1 MSKQII
7 QQASDA
13 QILAA
18 RPDFSSWVSANAG
31 SGKTRVLTNR
41 VSRLLLRGTDP
52 GKILCLTFTTAAAAE
67 MQNRLFEQ
75 LGQWAM
81 LPDAKLQ
88 AALQE
93 LGEPIPDSAAL
104 SAARTLFARALETPG
119 GLKIQTIHAFCESL
133 LHRFP
138 LEARISP
145 DFEVIDD
152 RKSTELRFDV
162 LNDLAETRREIFD
175 AMVAAQ
181 FKDPAEYIPDILKY
195 QEQFEKDFDQTAMA
209 GLLGAEP
216 ELSEQEILGRIMQ
229 GLSDLDLRALANA
242 MAKTAKPDA
251 KRISAEVRA
260 AEALQDYENISV
272 SAALLAL
279 EAAFLTAGKPRSTA
293 RFPVKAVKDAFPP
306 AFDLVTLLIERVAI
320 ARESRLAL
328 ATLSKSR
335 VLHEFAQVFLHRYA
349 NHKAAIAGLEFEDL
363 IRKTDT
369 LLRNSEMAQWVLYR
383 LDGGIDHI
391 LVDEAQDTSP
401 MQWRIVSSLA
411 EEIYASAEAGRPRTV
426 FVVGDE
432 KQSIFSFQGAD
443 PREFARMRTLFDQ
456 QLLSR
461 GTKLA
466 QGELLHSFRSAAPIL
481 QLVDTV
487 FQGEAAEG
495 LSESITHLTTDNTR
509 PGRVEIW
516 PFLEKPETPEAKKWF
531 EPIDAPAPG
540 DPQILLAKTIADR
553 IAGLIASG
561 QELPGKNRS
570 IRAGDFLILVQSR
583 STLFH
588 ATIKAL
594 KSKQVPVAGSDR
606 LKVAEELAVK
616 DLMAVL
622 QFASTPNDDLALAC
636 ALRSP
641 LCGFSEADLF
651 ALAHN
656 RKATLWQAVGAH
668 EMLGDILGRAD
679 FERPYELLERIL
691 IHHKGRE
698 KLLARLGPESEDGI
712 DELLHQAQMFESK
725 NNPSMTRFLEWIS
738 TDELEIKRRMDASV
752 DQVRVMTVH
761 GAKGLEAPIV
771 ILPQTVKKPNNSS
784 AKVISMDD
792 LAIIGLGK
800 TNAPK
805 VLEEAIDQQD
815 RLQGQ
820 EKNRLLYVALTRAET
835 WLMIAGAGD
844 RKKADA
850 DWFGMVRDAAEAL
863 GATHDRA
870 GRLVFE
876 NHWSAE
882 NLLPT
887 HKKETAAILPE
898 FLNKPAKL
906 PVKPPKPRSP
916 SNLGGAHS
924 VSGTTEDE
932 NAILRG
938 NQIHLLLEKLVKIA
952 PEHRSQ
958 AAQTLLEG
966 AALPGVVSEALS
978 VLSAPGLAM
987 IFAPKTL
994 QEVAITADIP
1004 GIGPISGRIDALIT
1018 GKEIIAVDFKSNAV
1032 IPQSAAETPE
1042 AFLRQMGAY
1051 HSALSQIWPG
1061 RPVKTAICWTNN
1073 ASLMEIPENICV
1085 TALQRAAV
1093 S

>member
-7 QQASDA
+7 QQASAA

-52 GKILCLTFTTAAAAE
+52 GKILCLTFTTAAASE
-67 MQNRLFEQ
+67 MQNRLFKQ
-75 LGQWAM
+75 LGEWAM
-81 LPDAKLQ
+81 LPDEKLQ
-88 AALQE
+88 TALQG
-93 LGEPIPDSAAL
+93 LGEPIPDSNAL
-104 SAARTLFARALETPG
+104 STARTLFARALETPG

-138 LEARISP
+138 LEAQISP
-145 DFEVIDD
+145 DFEIIDD
-152 RKSTELRFDV
+152 RQTAELRVDV
-162 LNDLAETRREIFD
+162 LNDLAESHPDIFD

-181 FKDPAEYIPDILKY
+181 FKDPAEYLPEILKY
-195 QEQFEKDFDQTAMA
+195 QERFDRDFDQSKMA
-209 GLLGAEP
+209 KLLETEP
-216 ELSEQEILGRIMQ
+216 GLSEQEVLGRILQ
-229 GLSDLDLRALANA
+229 GLSDLDLQALANA
-242 MAKTAKPDA
+242 MAKTVKPDA
-251 KRISAEVRA
+251 KRVSAELRA
-260 AEALQDYENISV
+260 SEALQNYKNAPV
-272 SAALLAL
+272 SAALDML
-279 EAAFLTAGKPRSTA
+279 EAAFLTSGKPRSTTK
-293 RFPVKAVKDAFPP
+293 FPVNAVKDAFPP

-328 ATLSKSR
+328 QTLSKSR
-335 VLHEFAQVFLHRYA
+335 ALHEFARVFLRHYTKR
-349 NHKAAIAGLEFEDL
+349 KAAIAGLEFEDL
-363 IRKTDT
+363 IRKSDA

-401 MQWRIVSSLA
+401 LQWRIVSSLA
-411 EEIYASAEAGRPRTV
+411 EEIYATANPDQPRTV

-443 PREFARMRTLFDQ
+443 PHEFARMRTLFGQ
-456 QLLSR
+456 QLRSR
-461 GTKLA
+461 GADLA

-487 FQGEAAEG
+487 FQGKAAEG
-495 LSESITHLTTDNTR
+495 LSNEITHLTTDKTR

-516 PFLEKPETPEAKKWF
+516 PFIAKPDVPEPKKWF
-531 EPIDAPAPG
+531 EPVDAPAPG
-540 DPQILLAKTIADR
+540 DPQVLLAETIAER

-561 QELPGKNRS
+561 HELPGQNRA

-583 STLFH
+583 TSLFH

-616 DLMAVL
+616 DLMSVL
-622 QFASTPNDDLALAC
+622 QFASTPNDNLALAC

-641 LCGFSEADLF
+641 LCGVSEAELF
-651 ALAHN
+651 ALAHD
-656 RKATLWQAVGAH
+656 RKGTLWQALGSH

-691 IHHKGRE
+691 IHHKGRQ

-712 DELLHQAQMFESK
+712 DELLHQAQVFESK
-725 NNPSMTRFLEWIS
+725 NNPSLTRFLEWIS
-738 TDELEIKRRMDASV
+738 TDVLEIKRRMDASA

-771 ILPQTVKKPNNSS
+771 ILPQTVKKPNDSS
-784 AKVISMDD
+784 AKVLPVDD
-792 LAIIGLGK
+792 LAMIGLGK
-800 TNAPK
+800 KNAPRIAK
-805 VLEEAIDQQD
+805 NANEMQD
-815 RLQGQ
+815 RLQQ
-820 EKNRLLYVALTRAET
+820 EEKNRLLYVALTRAET

-844 RKKADA
+844 PKKADA
-850 DWFGMVRDAAEAL
+850 DWFGMVRDAALTL
-863 GATHDRA
+863 GATPDST

-882 NLLPT
+882 KLPAT
-887 HKKETAAILPE
+887 NSKTTAKPLPE
-898 FLNKPAKL
+898 FLNTQAKA

-924 VSGTTEDE
+924 VAGTIEDE

-938 NQIHLLLEKLVKIA
+938 NQIHLLLEKLVGVP
-952 PEHRSQ
+952 PEHRENT
-958 AAQTLLEG
+958 AQSLLG
-966 AALPGVVSEALS
+966 NAALNGVIAQALN
-978 VLSAPGLAM
+978 VLNTPELAK
-987 IFAPKTL
+987 IFAPETL

-1004 GIGPISGRIDALIT
+1004 GIGPIFGRIDALIT
-1018 GKEIIAVDFKSNAV
+1018 GTEIIAIDFKSNAI
-1032 IPQSAAETPE
+1032 IPETPAEIPE

-1051 HSALSQIWPG
+1051 RVALSQIWPD
-1061 RPVKTAICWTNN
+1061 RPLKTAICWTNN
-1073 ASLMEIPENICV
+1073 ASLMEIPENICMA
-1085 TALQRAAV
+1085 ALQRATTP
-1093 S
+1093 